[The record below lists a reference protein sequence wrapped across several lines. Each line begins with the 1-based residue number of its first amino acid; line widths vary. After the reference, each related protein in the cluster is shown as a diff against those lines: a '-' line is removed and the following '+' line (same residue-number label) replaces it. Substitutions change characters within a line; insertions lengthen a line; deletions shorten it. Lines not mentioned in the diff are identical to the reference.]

1 MSPRAAIDAS
11 VLGSSRHMVYDGEYS
26 WSDSIPRDAWHL
38 SGRPK
43 PSRCLDT
50 LLRIDHL
57 QLPSPPSSQVAAM
70 ATVMSDPSTPV
81 PWHHILP
88 RSDYRKF
95 FKNTMEVITSNL
107 DELSYDYYES
117 TWGAGS
123 RLLASLRGSKVDLP
137 AWAAL
142 SEAGGISGLE
152 SFKPGRTGYAA
163 VPTYDRFATRTGR
176 LTITSGPNLLI
187 LRKDARSILRSVF
200 PDGIICS
207 LDFRALEARIVL
219 AETGRVPADGDMYDS
234 ISQELFDGEVDRSIV
249 KTAVLGELYGAG
261 RASLAARLRVPDDKL
276 DTFVSRIRD
285 HFGIEELADR
295 LRKRLNAEGKVRS
308 KFGRPHLVDDDAR
321 DAILVNTFAQSTGV
335 DVSLQGFDTILQML
349 GPDGIRPLFVLHDAI
364 ILDVRGDR
372 VSDVK
377 NCTSVSIPTYEHKFS
392 LKYDK
397 IV

>member
-1 MSPRAAIDAS
+1 
-11 VLGSSRHMVYDGEYS
+11 MVYDGEYS

>member
-11 VLGSSRHMVYDGEYS
+11 ILGSSRHMIYDGEYS

-38 SGRPK
+38 SGRSK

-57 QLPSPPSSQVAAM
+57 QLPSPPSSHVTAM
-70 ATVMSDPSTPV
+70 TQVMSGSTASV
-81 PWHHILP
+81 PWRHVLP
-88 RSDYRKF
+88 TRDYRKF
-95 FKNTMEVITSNL
+95 FKNTVEIITSNL
-107 DELSYDYYES
+107 EELSYCYYES

-123 RLLASLRGSKVDLP
+123 RMLASLRGSKVDLP
-137 AWAAL
+137 AWTAL

-163 VPTYDRFATRTGR
+163 VPAYDRFATRTGR

-187 LRKDARSILRSVF
+187 LRKDARSILRSAF
-200 PDGIICS
+200 PDGVICS

-219 AETGRVPADGDMYDS
+219 AETGQAAPDGDMYDS
-234 ISQELFDGEVDRSIV
+234 ISGDLFDGEVDRSIV

-276 DTFVSRIRD
+276 DAFVSRIRG

-295 LRKRLNAEGKVRS
+295 LRKQLNAEGKVRS
-308 KFGRPHLVDDDAR
+308 RFGRPHLVDDDAR

-335 DVSLQGFDTILQML
+335 DVSLQGFDTILQGL
-349 GPDGIRPLFVLHDAI
+349 GPDGIRPLFILHDAI

-372 VSDVK
+372 ITDVQG
-377 NCTSVSIPTYEHKFS
+377 CTSVSVPTYEHQFP
-392 LKYDK
+392 LKYDQ
-397 IV
+397 II

>member
-1 MSPRAAIDAS
+1 
-11 VLGSSRHMVYDGEYS
+11 
-26 WSDSIPRDAWHL
+26 
-38 SGRPK
+38 
-43 PSRCLDT
+43 
-50 LLRIDHL
+50 
-57 QLPSPPSSQVAAM
+57 M

>member
-1 MSPRAAIDAS
+1 
-11 VLGSSRHMVYDGEYS
+11 
-26 WSDSIPRDAWHL
+26 
-38 SGRPK
+38 
-43 PSRCLDT
+43 
-50 LLRIDHL
+50 
-57 QLPSPPSSQVAAM
+57 M
-70 ATVMSDPSTPV
+70 ATVMLGSSASV

-88 RSDYRKF
+88 RGDYRKF

-107 DELSYDYYES
+107 EELSYDYYES

-137 AWAAL
+137 AWTAL
-142 SEAGGISGLE
+142 SEAGGISGLD

-163 VPTYDRFATRTGR
+163 LPVYDRFATRTGR

-187 LRKDARSILRSVF
+187 LRKDARSILRSAF
-200 PDGIICS
+200 PDGVICS

-219 AETGRVPADGDMYDS
+219 AETGQVAAEGDMYDS
-234 ISQELFDGEVDRSIV
+234 ISQDLFDGEVDRSII

-276 DTFVSRIRD
+276 DAFVSRIRG

-295 LRKRLNAEGKVRS
+295 LRKQLNAEGKVRS
-308 KFGRPHLVDDDAR
+308 RFGRPHLVDDDAR

-335 DVSLQGFDTILQML
+335 DVSLQGFDTILQGL
-349 GPDGIRPLFVLHDAI
+349 GPDGVRPLFILHDAI

-372 VSDVK
+372 IADVQG
-377 NCTSVSIPTYEHKFS
+377 CTSVSTPTYQHQFP
-392 LKYDK
+392 LKYEQ